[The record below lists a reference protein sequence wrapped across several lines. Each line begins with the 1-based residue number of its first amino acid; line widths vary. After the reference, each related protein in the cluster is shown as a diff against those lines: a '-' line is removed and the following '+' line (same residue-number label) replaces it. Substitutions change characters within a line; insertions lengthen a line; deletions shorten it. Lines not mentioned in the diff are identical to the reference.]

1 MQSPCHALATGLV
14 ALRRRSPRPRAEW
27 PTPSAASPPC
37 APRQTK
43 LVAKLTDPKAKAST
57 RPREG
62 GLCKACGERRPA
74 AAEMRATTDVVEALL
89 RRHADAEAAVAA
101 LRADTEGAAGLRAT
115 AAALQARLLLLEEE
129 EARAAEEV
137 REAARCEAEDAAKK
151 AAKARAGFRK
161 SPPLSDG
168 SGASVA
174 RPACLKGASARLLSL
189 HALPA
194 RSPRSAASAAR
205 EPSPCG
211 PPRSSLTSHDERL
224 SRTTPF
230 ACQAHELVVARLRA
244 EVGFRAEAE
253 AEAARAVAAVATLE
267 EEKRSATE
275 RVAALE
281 AEAARRELETAAAA
295 REAEVRGMCSSR

>member
-1 MQSPCHALATGLV
+1 
-14 ALRRRSPRPRAEW
+14 
-27 PTPSAASPPC
+27 
-37 APRQTK
+37 
-43 LVAKLTDPKAKAST
+43 
-57 RPREG
+57 
-62 GLCKACGERRPA
+62 
-74 AAEMRATTDVVEALL
+74 MRATTDVVEALL

-129 EARAAEEV
+129 ARAAEEA

-253 AEAARAVAAVATLE
+253 AARAVAAVATLE